1 MMTIKELHKKT
12 LPEYK
17 KEYVKI
23 DYISYYL
30 WRPICDLM
38 TILLLNTNI
47 TATDVTIVSFY
58 ACFVALGCFV
68 FIPGMV
74 GALLG
79 YLFFWIW
86 NICDGIDGNIA
97 RYTNTCSRS
106 GDLWDALAGYVAMF
120 VFYFG
125 AGIVAAG
132 ENSLIPISF
141 ISSEKFVVMGA
152 IAGVCTMLPRLITQ
166 KKESVYGKEAAKGM
180 KDRSSFGPIKIL
192 ALNLVSINGLA
203 GLLFL
208 IAIFTHLV
216 NVYMI
221 VYFFIMG
228 AFGAFSL
235 YTVMKGLEK

>member
-1 MMTIKELHKKT
+1 MTIKELHKKT

-17 KEYVKI
+17 KKYVKI
-23 DYISYYL
+23 DFVSYYL

-38 TILLLNTNI
+38 TIFLLKTNV
-47 TATDVTIVSFY
+47 TATGVTIVSFY
-58 ACFVALGCFV
+58 VCFIALGCFI
-68 FIPGMV
+68 FIPSIS

-97 RYTNTCSRS
+97 RYTDTCSRS

-132 ENSLIPISF
+132 ENSLVSIDF
-141 ISSEKFVVMGA
+141 INSEGFVIMGA
-152 IAGVCTMLPRLITQ
+152 IAGVCTMLPRLATQ
-166 KKESVYGKEAAKGM
+166 KKESIYGKDAATSM
-180 KDRSSFGPIKIL
+180 KDRTSFGIIKKI
-192 ALNLVSINGLA
+192 ALNIVSINGLA

-208 IAIFTHLV
+208 VSILGHFVKL
-216 NVYMI
+216 YMI
-221 VYFFIMG
+221 MYFFIML
-228 AFGAFSL
+228 AFGVFSL
-235 YTVMKGLEK
+235 HSVMKKLEK

>member
-1 MMTIKELHKKT
+1 MTIKELHKKT

-17 KEYVKI
+17 RKYVKI
-23 DYISYYL
+23 DFVSYYL

-38 TILLLNTNI
+38 TIFLLKTNV
-47 TATDVTIVSFY
+47 TATEVTILSFY
-58 ACFVALGCFV
+58 ACLVALGCFV
-68 FIPGMV
+68 FIPGML

-97 RYTNTCSRS
+97 RYTDTCSRS

-132 ENSLIPISF
+132 EDSFIPISF
-141 ISSEKFVVMGA
+141 IDSENFIIMGA
-152 IAGVCTMLPRLITQ
+152 IAGVCTMLPRLTIQ
-166 KKESVYGKEAAKGM
+166 KKESIYGKDAAKSM
-180 KDRSSFGPIKIL
+180 KDRTSFGTVKIL
-192 ALNLVSINGLA
+192 ALNMVSINGLA

-208 IAIFTHLV
+208 IAILGRFV
-216 NVYMI
+216 NFYMI
-221 VYFFIMG
+221 AYFFIML
-228 AFGAFSL
+228 AFGLFSL
-235 YTVMKGLEK
+235 YTVMKKLEK